1 MRTEDIKLYQ
11 EPLHPHS
18 DISCKESKSD
28 TAQLSPKL
36 LARPAVFVQ
45 LELSGVLLGV
55 HTSRVRTGGLW
66 PLQRPMA
73 HEEGG
78 LLLSAPSTQSTRL
91 AIGSLTI
98 TPGASSQHSWEE
110 RVFYSLGRD
119 QNSEPIRLIKLIA

>member
-1 MRTEDIKLYQ
+1 MYQ
-11 EPLHPHS
+11 EPPHPHS
-18 DISCKESKSD
+18 DISRKESKSD

-78 LLLSAPSTQSTRL
+78 LLLLAPR
-91 AIGSLTI
+91 AHGW
-98 TPGASSQHSWEE
+98 P
-110 RVFYSLGRD
+110 LG
-119 QNSEPIRLIKLIA
+119 L